1 MLLKYQKMWVKRY
14 FDFMTNNNYFVH
26 FKKVIPLLLN
36 LPVKTKER
44 SVYTACK
51 IHLTFILHLLCISI
65 VSIIKGT
72 LTMH

>member
-1 MLLKYQKMWVKRY
+1 MWIKIY

-26 FKKVIPLLLN
+26 FKKVIPLHL
-36 LPVKTKER
+36 KTKER
-44 SVYTACK
+44 AVYTACK
-51 IHLTFILHLLCISI
+51 INLTCILHLLSISI